1 MFFNSFPFWIVFSV
15 IFLLYWGISAR
26 FASVRKACLILASY
40 LLYMNWKP
48 AFALVLLY
56 VTGVTFLGALALE
69 VRISKKN
76 TLCWVFTLMA
86 IVPLLVFKYYNFLN
100 ENIVMLLQRIGLRV
114 ELRGL
119 NYAIPVG
126 LSFFTF
132 QAIGYLLDVYRGEI
146 KAERNWFDYM
156 LFVSFF
162 PQIAS
167 GPISKG
173 SELLPQIKRLPAFDY
188 TTGKQGLKFVL
199 WGMFIKVVIADRL
212 GMFVDVIFDHFT
224 EYNGTTCFLASLFY
238 SFQIYCDFSGYS
250 LMAIGVARLLG
261 FKLIDNFKRPYLATS
276 ITEFWRRWH
285 ISLTRWLTQNIY
297 IPLGGSRC
305 SKTRCYLNIMVT
317 FLVSGIWHGA
327 AWTFIFWGIL
337 HGLLQVVEKS
347 LNLAHYHGTS
357 VWVRV
362 GRIVVTFFVV
372 DIAWVFFRMPTIS
385 GAFSML
391 KGFFTNPGFPDCS
404 SFGST
409 NLMIVALSMAIFLFK
424 ELREEFFP
432 NGCVF
437 LNRKAVRWGCYLI
450 LFCMIMTVGVL
461 DGGQFIYVGF

>member
-1 MFFNSFPFWIVFSV
+1 MFFNSVPFWVVFTV
-15 IFLLYWGISAR
+15 IFLLYWGIPAR
-26 FASVRKACLILASY
+26 FASARKAWLILVSY

-56 VTGVTFLGALALE
+56 VTGVTFFGALALE
-69 VRISKKN
+69 GRTSKKV
-76 TLCWVFTLMA
+76 TLCWSFTLLTVA
-86 IVPLLVFKYYNFLN
+86 PLLVFKYYNFLN
-100 ENIVMLLQRIGLRV
+100 ENIVTLLQGIGLRA
-114 ELRGL
+114 ELHGL

-146 KAERNWFDYM
+146 KAERNGFDYM
-156 LFVSFF
+156 LFISFF
-162 PQIAS
+162 PQIVS

-173 SELLPQIKRLPAFDY
+173 RELLPQIKTLPVFDY
-188 TTGKQGLKFVL
+188 TIGKQGLRFVL

-212 GMFVDVIFDHFT
+212 GMFVDLVFDHFAD
-224 EYNGTTCFLASLFY
+224 YNGSTCFLASLFY

-250 LMAIGVARLLG
+250 LMAVGVARLLG

-297 IPLGGSRC
+297 IPLGGNRC

-317 FLVSGIWHGA
+317 FLVSGVWHGA
-327 AWTFIFWGIL
+327 AWTFVFWGIL
-337 HGLLQVVEKS
+337 HGLLLVVEKS
-347 LNLAHYHGTS
+347 LNLARYQGTN
-357 VWVRV
+357 VWVKV
-362 GRIVVTFFVV
+362 GRIVVVFLVV
-372 DIAWVFFRMPTIS
+372 NFAWIFFRMPTIS
-385 GAFSML
+385 GAFSMI
-391 KGFFTNPGFPDCS
+391 KSFFMNPGIPDIS
-404 SFGST
+404 SYGNT
-409 NLMIVALSMAIFLFK
+409 NLMIAALSLTILLFK

-432 NGCVF
+432 SRCQF
-437 LNRKAVRWGCYLI
+437 LNLKMVRWGTCLI
-450 LFCMIMTVGVL
+450 LFCLILTLGVL